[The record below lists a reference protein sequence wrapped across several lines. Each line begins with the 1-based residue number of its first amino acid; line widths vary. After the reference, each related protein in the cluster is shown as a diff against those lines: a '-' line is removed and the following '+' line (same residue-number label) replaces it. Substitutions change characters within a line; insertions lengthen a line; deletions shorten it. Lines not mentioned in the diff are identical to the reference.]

1 MSFTISKT
9 VRKCGYYPDL
19 SIQEPAEDI
28 TVDVTYEVTGIKS
41 IYGQF
46 GIATYSMSTPGCS
59 VAGERDF
66 EFEWTGSGNLLE
78 SAETALQSQLTV

>member
-1 MSFTISKT
+1 MSFTVSKKI
-9 VRKCGYYPDL
+9 RKCGYYPDL
-19 SIQEPAEDI
+19 GIQEPAEDI

-46 GIATYSMSTPGCS
+46 GIATYSMSTPECS

-66 EFEWTGSGNLLE
+66 EFEWSGSGNPLE
-78 SAETALQSQLTV
+78 AAELALEKALQ

>member
-1 MSFTISKT
+1 MSFTVSKT
-9 VRKCGYYPDL
+9 IRKCRYYPDL
-19 SIQEPAEDI
+19 GIQEPAEDI

-41 IYGQF
+41 LYGQL

-66 EFEWTGSGNLLE
+66 EFEWSGSGNPIEEASDKLMKLFKI
-78 SAETALQSQLTV
+78 